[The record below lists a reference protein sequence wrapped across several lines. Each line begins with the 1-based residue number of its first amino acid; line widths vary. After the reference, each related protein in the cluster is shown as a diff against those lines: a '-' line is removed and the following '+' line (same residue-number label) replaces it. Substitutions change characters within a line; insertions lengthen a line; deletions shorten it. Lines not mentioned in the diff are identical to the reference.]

1 MLRKIL
7 WEKTALCKHFFKQ
20 NNTVQICSNFISG
33 MYPCGITPL
42 FSQLYGSEGVCQVHG
57 ILSDFFSANN
67 HEVKKLVYDDACHLC
82 KYARNLERMAYSDG
96 CRFMGQL
103 DMKIDRLHYPN
114 HVDPWCK
121 KHMNPKKD
129 KDLEGVNTVV
139 VEQSFK
145 HYNKYKNCKT
155 MNSVRFHFL
164 FLYMIDLN
172 NLDRVGRLGFQV
184 HPQYELD
191 QPIAQPSSEIQVPVH
206 ENESPAERDHE
217 PEKLEKDKGNFPYQ
231 CPECEKRFRANHGL
245 TRHSNQMHPKVNNNV
260 EKNTCPKCNKAF
272 SSISTLNRHKRE
284 SKTCKEQ

>member
-1 MLRKIL
+1 M
-7 WEKTALCKHFFKQ
+7 
-20 NNTVQICSNFISG
+20 
-33 MYPCGITPL
+33 
-42 FSQLYGSEGVCQVHG
+42 
-57 ILSDFFSANN
+57 
-67 HEVKKLVYDDACHLC
+67 
-82 KYARNLERMAYSDG
+82 
-96 CRFMGQL
+96 
-103 DMKIDRLHYPN
+103 
-114 HVDPWCK
+114 
-121 KHMNPKKD
+121 
-129 KDLEGVNTVV
+129 V

-206 ENESPAERDHE
+206 ENESRAEKDHE
-217 PEKLEKDKGNFPYQ
+217 QEKLEKDKGNFPYQ
-231 CPECEKRFRANHGL
+231 CPECEKRFRGNHGL